1 MKKAAP
7 KMASIPEKGDDLDY
21 LYKKS
26 KEDKSMI
33 WKVPGALAPMGK
45 MAHEKAKEKRDF
57 HKKNLVELKEMLAR
71 QKQLLGNKSLVSKLP
86 DKGDKARARM
96 DEILK
101 LIQERERQDDL
112 TEKMAGLGIGK
123 LIDTDAMEWVNRGE
137 DAVHLDSD
145 DDPDPEEDKLPS
157 NPFKVLAS
165 RELPY
170 RQTKKPQRE
179 ESQET
184 GSIDLE
190 ASSVDP
196 HVVAKTAKVDD
207 IQPTSRFM
215 PFASTASAS
224 PRWLSSSSQPCDKNS
239 PSEDH
244 VNKDNLGEKPHKR
257 APTLNPSHKTHPI
270 PLPPKPYNCK
280 TVLLPLMESLEL
292 QRHQA
297 VKLKEVQMKHA
308 AERLAAGRLLA
319 PVEAVS
325 IVDAD
330 NYRTPVDD
338 FGSDDEVDD
347 LGDEEG
353 GINVTTY
360 CDGLDDQN

>member
-1 MKKAAP
+1 
-7 KMASIPEKGDDLDY
+7 
-21 LYKKS
+21 
-26 KEDKSMI
+26 
-33 WKVPGALAPMGK
+33 

-101 LIQERERQDDL
+101 LIQEREMQDDL

-179 ESQET
+179 
-184 GSIDLE
+184 D
-190 ASSVDP
+190 
-196 HVVAKTAKVDD
+196 
-207 IQPTSRFM
+207 
-215 PFASTASAS
+215 
-224 PRWLSSSSQPCDKNS
+224 
-239 PSEDH
+239 
-244 VNKDNLGEKPHKR
+244 
-257 APTLNPSHKTHPI
+257 
-270 PLPPKPYNCK
+270 
-280 TVLLPLMESLEL
+280 
-292 QRHQA
+292 A
-297 VKLKEVQMKHA
+297 VHL
-308 AERLAAGRLLA
+308 
-319 PVEAVS
+319 
-325 IVDAD
+325 D
-330 NYRTPVDD
+330 
-338 FGSDDEVDD
+338 SDDDPD
-347 LGDEEG
+347 PEE
-353 GINVTTY
+353 
-360 CDGLDDQN
+360 DKL

>member
-1 MKKAAP
+1 
-7 KMASIPEKGDDLDY
+7 
-21 LYKKS
+21 
-26 KEDKSMI
+26 
-33 WKVPGALAPMGK
+33 

-57 HKKNLVELKEMLAR
+57 HKKNLVELKEMLTR

-101 LIQERERQDDL
+101 LIQEREMQDDL

-157 NPFKVLAS
+157 NPFKVHAS

-184 GSIDLE
+184 GSIDLEASSVDPHVVAKTDLE

-347 LGDEEG
+347 LGGEEG